1 MVSFYEPDIIVTD
14 SERHQ
19 TDPPTR
25 IGLER
30 VVSLPGWCETHDGRS
45 RGLGLAVT
53 PEIADL
59 EDVIGLEGSV
69 QFEKSPAT
77 VRISC
82 VGVAEDE
89 SGERTVSTDKWSY

>member
-1 MVSFYEPDIIVTD
+1 M
-14 SERHQ
+14 
-19 TDPPTR
+19 
-25 IGLER
+25 
-30 VVSLPGWCETHDGRS
+30 
-45 RGLGLAVT
+45 T